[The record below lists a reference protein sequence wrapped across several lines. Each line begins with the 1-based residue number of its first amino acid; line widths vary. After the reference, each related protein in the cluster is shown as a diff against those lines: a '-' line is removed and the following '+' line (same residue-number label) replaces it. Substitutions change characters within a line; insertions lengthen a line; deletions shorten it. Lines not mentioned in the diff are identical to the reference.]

1 MVDEVFADGLGE
13 ITITGT
19 TVRLDLMS
27 LSTTEKNA
35 DGEPALS
42 FRQRIIMPVD
52 SFMNALDLMERVAK
66 ELVSNGSVKRV
77 AANEPIVKS
86 PATNRAPS
94 PNFQ

>member
-13 ITITGT
+13 ITITGS

-35 DGEPALS
+35 SGEPMLT
-42 FRQRIIMPVD
+42 FRQRVIMPVD

-66 ELVSNGSVKRV
+66 ELVNNGSVKRA

-86 PATNRAPS
+86 PTTNRAPS

>member
-35 DGEPALS
+35 DGEPALA

-66 ELVSNGSVKRV
+66 ELVNNGAVKRV
-77 AANEPIVKS
+77 AANEPIVKG